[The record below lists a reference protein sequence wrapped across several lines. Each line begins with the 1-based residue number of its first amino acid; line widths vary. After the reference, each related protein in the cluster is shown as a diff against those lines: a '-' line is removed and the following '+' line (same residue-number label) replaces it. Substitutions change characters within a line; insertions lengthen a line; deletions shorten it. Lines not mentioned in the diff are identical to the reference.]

1 MEKINKRA
9 VGFEVQLKVREAS
22 EGGESRV
29 IEGYALKFG
38 VRSRLLLDWWV
49 GVYYEI
55 LEPGCITRETLDACD
70 IMLTMFHDRQLILG
84 RSKNGVGT
92 LHYEIDEIGVKFWC
106 EMPKTV
112 DGDKA
117 LELIARGDITGCSF
131 IYSTDEK
138 DSENAVS
145 YEKTGEKTARAL
157 RDYQK
162 SKGLH
167 VNGVI
172 TDELLESLGV
182 ADQVSDAAKKEAK
195 KAEYTSDYS
204 YNTIAR
210 DADSYKGT
218 KVRFR
223 GKVLQEGD
231 AGSSMRYIRLAVD
244 SDYDTVLF
252 VTYTSDQVPV
262 RVLEDDILTI
272 YGTVAGNYSYETVM
286 GASITLPWVNSDMID
301 TSEVDMG

>member
-22 EGGESRV
+22 EGGESRI
-29 IEGYALKFG
+29 IEGYALKLG

-84 RSKNGVGT
+84 RSKNGKGT
-92 LHYEIDEIGVKFWC
+92 LHYEIDNVGVKFWC

-145 YEKTGEKTARAL
+145 YEKTGEKTEDGEEILL
-157 RDYQK
+157 R
-162 SKGLH
+162 H
-167 VNGVI
+167 VKRIDNVYDFTI
-172 TDELLESLGV
+172 TPKPAFEQTNVTKRELEDAGIVFDEKPKTTQEPKTIDL
-182 ADQVSDAAKKEAK
+182 AKKREA
-195 KAEYTSDYS
+195 
-204 YNTIAR
+204 
-210 DADSYKGT
+210 
-218 KVRFR
+218 
-223 GKVLQEGD
+223 
-231 AGSSMRYIRLAVD
+231 IREIRERI
-244 SDYDTVLF
+244 SHTV
-252 VTYTSDQVPV
+252 
-262 RVLEDDILTI
+262 
-272 YGTVAGNYSYETVM
+272 
-286 GASITLPWVNSDMID
+286 
-301 TSEVDMG
+301 